1 MSGLLRMGGSS
12 GAAAVLLAG
21 LAAPSLAG
29 AQPAPMQL
37 LTDTPHYC
45 AELFTDIEATEQ
57 TLLQPA
63 PPAVGRLTVEGQQLC
78 ALGEVRGGVI
88 RLRRAMVLLHKSSGD
103 H

>member
-1 MSGLLRMGGSS
+1 
-12 GAAAVLLAG
+12 
-21 LAAPSLAG
+21 
-29 AQPAPMQL
+29 MQL

-45 AELFTDIEATEQ
+45 AELFTEIEATEQ

-63 PPAVGRLTVEGQQLC
+63 PPAVARLAIEGQQLC

-88 RLRRAMVLLHKSSGD
+88 RLRRAMVLLHKSFGE